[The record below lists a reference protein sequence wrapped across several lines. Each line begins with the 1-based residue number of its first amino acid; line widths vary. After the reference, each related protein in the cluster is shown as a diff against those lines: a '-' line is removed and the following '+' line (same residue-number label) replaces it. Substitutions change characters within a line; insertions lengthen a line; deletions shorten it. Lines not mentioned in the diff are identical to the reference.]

1 MLGTAATLL
10 TAHSGLLLTHLREY
24 GQLAQ
29 AESELAARQ
38 WAARAVWALVGLGSA
53 LVALTLGGVS
63 LMLAATTAPA
73 TTAGVVAL
81 WLVPAVPALLALIAV
96 ARARR
101 ASPPAFKV
109 LRDQLDRDLRLASGD
124 APPPPP
130 QETNDGERAR
140 VH

>member
-1 MLGTAATLL
+1 MLGAAATLI
-10 TAHSGLLLTHLREY
+10 TAHSGLLLEHLREY

-38 WAARAVWALVGLGSA
+38 WAGRAVWALVGLGSGI
-53 LVALTLGGVS
+53 VALTLGGVA

-81 WLVPAVPALLALIAV
+81 WGVPAVPALLALAAAV
-96 ARARR
+96 RAGK
-101 ASPPAFKV
+101 ASPPAFRA
-109 LRDQLDRDLRLASGD
+109 LRHQLDRDLRLVSGD
-124 APPPPP
+124 DH
-130 QETNDGERAR
+130 QEALDGERQPP